1 MTQMFQN
8 AITMNSEINFKFRI
22 DLEAQDMF
30 EGATGM
36 NAPIIWNNIENDEEI
51 NILKKVANGDGI
63 DIFNGSLD
71 DIATNLF
78 NAFTELGW
86 NFLFIFIDRDYI
98 YEFLKTERETKSMRN
113 LNNKK
118 RAFVGGRK
126 KTKKKRK
133 GYSMKINKKRKKRR
147 SKKRKNS
154 RSNFK
159 GR

>member
-1 MTQMFQN
+1 M
-8 AITMNSEINFKFRI
+8 K
-22 DLEAQDMF
+22 
-30 EGATGM
+30 AT
-36 NAPIIWNNIENDEEI
+36 IIWNNIDNDEEI
-51 NILKKVANGDGI
+51 NILKKVVKVYQI

-71 DIATNLF
+71 EIATNLL
-78 NAFTELGW
+78 NAFTESGW
-86 NFLFIFIDRDYI
+86 NLVFKFIDPAYI
-98 YEFLKTERETKSMRN
+98 DKFLKTERT
-113 LNNKK
+113 LK
-118 RAFVGGRK
+118 RDFAFPPTGIGGRK